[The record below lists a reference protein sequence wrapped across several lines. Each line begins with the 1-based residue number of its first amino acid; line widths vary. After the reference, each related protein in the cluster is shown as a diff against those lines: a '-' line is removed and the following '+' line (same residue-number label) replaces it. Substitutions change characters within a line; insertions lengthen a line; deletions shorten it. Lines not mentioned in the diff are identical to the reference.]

1 MARILILGAGV
12 MGSAIAVP
20 AVDNGHR
27 VTLVGTHL
35 DRAVIAAVKAD
46 RAAHPRLGAPLPSS
60 IVPLDIDELDPR
72 HFEDADLVVLGISS
86 AGMTWAVERLVHLM
100 RSARPIALVT
110 KGLVE
115 NGPDRPRTYVETL
128 PEALR
133 RGGLPAMPII
143 GIAGPCIARELAERR
158 STAVVYASGDAAA
171 CRTVARWMQTP
182 YYRVSTCADHIGV
195 EACAALKNFFAIG
208 VSALWTRY
216 AQADQPAPSPAMNPA
231 AAVFNQAVVEMGR
244 LAEWIGGRRDTAADL
259 AGLGDL
265 QVTVAG
271 GRNSK
276 LGRCLGRGMS
286 IADALAGPLQGETV
300 EGVDTGRCLAGAYR
314 AAIGNGLLAAAA
326 FPLAERLI
334 ETITQDTPFTFDFER
349 LGLAPGSVGG

>member
-20 AVDNGHR
+20 AVDNGHQ

-35 DRAVIAAVKAD
+35 DSDIIAAMRLD
-46 RAAHPRLGAPLPSS
+46 RAAHPRLGAPLPSA
-60 IVPLDIDELDPR
+60 VEPIDFEDLESR
-72 HFEDADLVVLGISS
+72 HFEAADLVILGVSS
-86 AGMTWAVERLVHLM
+86 AGMTWATEQLVRLM
-100 RSARPIALVT
+100 RSAKPIALVT

-133 RGGLPAMPII
+133 RSGLPAMPIV

-158 STAVVYASGDAAA
+158 PTAVVYASSDEVA
-171 CRTVARWMQTP
+171 CHAVAHWMQTP
-182 YYRVSTCADHIGV
+182 YYRVSTCTDQIGV

-208 VSALWTRY
+208 VSALWTRH
-216 AQADQPAPSPAMNPA
+216 ARTDTGAPATAMNPA

-244 LAEWIGGRRDTAADL
+244 LAEWIGGRRETAADL

-276 LGRCLGRGMS
+276 LGRYLGEGMS
-286 IADALAGPLQGETV
+286 ITDALSGPLQGETV
-300 EGVDTGRCLAGAYR
+300 EGVDTGRCLTSAFR
-314 AAIGNGLLAAAA
+314 AAVGQGLLAATA
-326 FPLAERLI
+326 FPLAEKLI
-334 ETITQDTPFTFDFER
+334 ETIAQDTPFTFDFER
-349 LGLAPGSVGG
+349 LGSAQPAKGG